1 MQIFP
6 VGRIYNFMGKR
17 RLLAFVSL
25 AFVAG
30 SIALLFVPGPRLG
43 TDFRGGTEIEL
54 GFLDAVTDMQ
64 IREAVSSGGFESPDV
79 IQVQDENNAHRY
91 MIRVEEVSTIDTAK
105 QQEISRVLCMG
116 KGLDAT
122 ICPEAKRPT
131 EVKFS
136 PGGDKITVRYSSA
149 PDVGDIRT
157 RLTPVTGI
165 GLRPGANNPVIQNV
179 RDHKVEVLL
188 TSKGDQLMEALRSKL
203 GAKVVPEAPLR
214 VEWVGPKAG
223 AQLRDS
229 ALKSIAIALI
239 FVMGYLAFR
248 FDLRF
253 APGAVVAL
261 LHDAIVTV
269 GVLTFLQKELNL
281 STVAALLT
289 IVGYSVNDTVVV
301 YDRVRENLGK
311 LRGASFT
318 KIINTSLSEMLSRT
332 VLTST
337 TTIIGLLAFF
347 YWGTG
352 TLEDF
357 ALTMIIGLALGTYS
371 SIYVALPLT
380 DWLDRSFFAKVS
392 KKGGTANR
400 RRTGPAKKKE
410 AAVV

>member
-6 VGRIYNFMGKR
+6 VGRVYNFMGKR
-17 RLLAFVSL
+17 RLLAFLSL
-25 AFVAG
+25 TLVL
-30 SIALLFVPGPRLG
+30 SSLALLFNPGPRLG

-54 GFLDAVTDMQ
+54 GFLTEVSDSQLRDAVV
-64 IREAVSSGGFESPDV
+64 ASGFSSPDV
-79 IQVQDENNAHRY
+79 IQVEDENNAYRY
-91 MIRVEEVSTIDTAK
+91 IIRVEEVATIDAAK
-105 QQEISRVLCMG
+105 QSEISSALCFG
-116 KGLDAT
+116 ENLDAAQ
-122 ICPEAKRPT
+122 CPQGTGPT

-136 PGGDKITVRYSSA
+136 PGGDKITLRYANPPVLS
-149 PDVGDIRT
+149 DIRS
-157 RLTPVTGI
+157 RLTPIDGV
-165 GLRPGANNPVIQNV
+165 GLRPGENNPVLQNV
-179 RDHKVEVLL
+179 RDNKVEVLL
-188 TSKGDQLMEALRSKL
+188 TSKGDQLMEALRTQL
-203 GAKVVPEAPLR
+203 GASTVPTSPLR

-229 ALKSIAIALI
+229 AIKSIAIALL
-239 FVMGYLAFR
+239 FVMGYIAFR

-253 APGAVVAL
+253 APGAVLAL
-261 LHDAIVTV
+261 LHDSVVTV
-269 GVLTFLQKELNL
+269 GILTILQKELNL

-311 LRGASFT
+311 MRGSSFSR
-318 KIINTSLSEMLSRT
+318 IINTSLSEMLSRT

-337 TTIIGLLAFF
+337 TTILGLIAFF

-357 ALTMIIGLALGTYS
+357 ALTLIIGLILGTYS

-380 DWLDRSFFAKVS
+380 DWLDRKLFARPS
-392 KKGGTANR
+392 KKLQAGR
-400 RRTGPAKKKE
+400 RSMPSKKKE

>member
-6 VGRIYNFMGKR
+6 VGRIYNFMAKR
-17 RLLAFVSL
+17 RLAAFVSL
-25 AFVAG
+25 ALVVA
-30 SIALLFVPGPRLG
+30 SCVLLVVPGPRLG

-54 GFLDAVTDMQ
+54 AFKKDVAPRQ
-64 IREAVSSGGFESPDV
+64 IRESITAAGFSSPDV
-79 IQVQDENNAHRY
+79 IRVRDDLNPHRF
-91 MIRVEEVSTIDTAK
+91 MIRVEDVSSLSEADQAQVAK
-105 QQEISRVLCMG
+105 ALCFG
-116 KGLDAT
+116 TKAEEAAG
-122 ICPEAKRPT
+122 CPGGHGPLEL
-131 EVKFS
+131 KFS
-136 PGGDKITVRYSSA
+136 PGGDKITMRYPGE
-149 PDVGDIRT
+149 PDLEAIRKG
-157 RLTPVTGI
+157 LASVKGI
-165 GLRPGANNPVIQNV
+165 ELRSGNNPSLQNA
-179 RDHKVEVLL
+179 REHKVEVQL
-188 TSKGDQLMEALRSKL
+188 TSKGDQLMHALAKSL
-203 GAKVVPEAPLR
+203 GPEVTPEAPLR

-229 ALKSIAIALI
+229 ALKSIAIALV
-239 FVMGYLAFR
+239 FVMGYIAFR

-253 APGAVVAL
+253 APGAVLAL
-261 LHDAIVTV
+261 VHDSILTV
-269 GVLTFLQKELNL
+269 GMLTAMRKELNL

-311 LRGASFT
+311 LRGASFA

-337 TTIIGLLAFF
+337 TTVLGLVAFF

-357 ALTMIIGLALGTYS
+357 ALTLIIGIVLGTYS

-380 DWLDRSFFAKVS
+380 DWLDRRFFAKAS
-392 KKGGTANR
+392 KKGSAAAR
-400 RRTGPAKKKE
+400 RRTGPPKKKA

>member
-6 VGRIYNFMGKR
+6 VGRIYNFMGMRK
-17 RLLAFVSL
+17 LLAYLSL
-25 AFVAG
+25 ALVVG
-30 SIALLFVPGPRLG
+30 SIALLFNPGPRMG

-54 GFLDAVTDMQ
+54 GFLSEINGTQ
-64 IREAVSSGGFESPDV
+64 IREAVKAGGFISPDV
-79 IQVQDENNAHRY
+79 IQVKDENNAYRY
-91 MIRVEEVSTIDTAK
+91 MIRVEEVSSIDANKQLEVSKALCFGKGSDTAN
-105 QQEISRVLCMG
+105 
-116 KGLDAT
+116 
-122 ICPEAKRPT
+122 CPEAARPS
-131 EVKFS
+131 EIKFS
-136 PGGDKITVRYSSA
+136 PGGDKITVRYLQA
-149 PDVGDIRT
+149 PNLDDIRN
-157 RLTPVTGI
+157 RLKPIAGI
-165 GLRPGANNPVIQNV
+165 QLRPGANNPVIQNV
-179 RDHKVEVLL
+179 REHKVEVLL
-188 TSKGDQLMEALRSKL
+188 TSKGDQLMEALRTSL
-203 GAKVVPEAPLR
+203 GASLVPESPLR

-269 GVLTFLQKELNL
+269 GVLTLLQKELNL

-311 LRGASFT
+311 MRGTTFT
-318 KIINTSLSEMLSRT
+318 RIINTSLSEMLSRT

-337 TTIIGLLAFF
+337 TTIIGLIAFF

-380 DWLDRSFFAKVS
+380 HWLDQVFFAKVS

-400 RRTGPAKKKE
+400 RRTGPTKKKE